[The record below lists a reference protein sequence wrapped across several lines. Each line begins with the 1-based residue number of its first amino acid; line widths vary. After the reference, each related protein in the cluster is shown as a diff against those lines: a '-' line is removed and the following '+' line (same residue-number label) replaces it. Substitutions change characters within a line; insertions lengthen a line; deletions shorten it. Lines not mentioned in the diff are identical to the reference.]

1 MKKHRETQKDIVIV
15 QVNERRVRGK
25 LTKIENN
32 LATIQV
38 PTYYRDGFI
47 EVETNIND
55 VERVKC
61 DIGDYKTH

>member
-15 QVNERRVRGK
+15 QVNGRRVRGK
-25 LTKIENN
+25 LTKIEND

-47 EVETNIND
+47 EIETDINE

>member
-15 QVNERRVRGK
+15 QVNGRRVRGK

-38 PTYYRDGFI
+38 PTYYRNGFI
-47 EVETNIND
+47 EIEADINK

>member
-15 QVNERRVRGK
+15 QVNGRRVRGK
-25 LTKIENN
+25 LTKIEND

-47 EVETNIND
+47 EVKANVKDIEK
-55 VERVKC
+55 VKC
-61 DIGDYKTH
+61 DIGDCKTY